1 MPILHRHCNRLGWV
15 AVYAEWF
22 CTSGRLDFH
31 AQPVIPW
38 YVPICY
44 GQVAFTRIWFGGIVR
59 TKNTK
64 EEKVDKDVTGWI
76 PSRLQ
81 AKEKRRGHFNI

>member
-1 MPILHRHCNRLGWV
+1 
-15 AVYAEWF
+15 
-22 CTSGRLDFH
+22 
-31 AQPVIPW
+31 
-38 YVPICY
+38 
-44 GQVAFTRIWFGGIVR
+44 VR

-81 AKEKRRGHFNI
+81 AKKKRRGHFNI

>member
-1 MPILHRHCNRLGWV
+1 MVCLHLLSASW
-15 AVYAEWF
+15 
-22 CTSGRLDFH
+22 
-31 AQPVIPW
+31 I
-38 YVPICY
+38 
-44 GQVAFTRIWFGGIVR
+44 TRIWFGGIVR